1 MPTRRPV
8 IDRLGSLA
16 SPPAKPDGTLNMAES
31 ILRGFRKLANSEEI
45 VCTVDRHCRTRIFG
59 FPEARAAEPVP
70 HHTVYESDPLRAS
83 LVCDL
88 ETYFKESGTTHY
100 SLSPPL
106 RHEVAEKREAL
117 EARRQG
123 RYLYL
128 VIEEVNEIPP
138 LVLERGCA
146 IADEVFYEAG
156 ERKPLLKGG
165 RDNERFIVAFETSDG
180 PWPDIPRN
188 EQTVNMILAVA
199 RASQDAQ
206 DEIPKH
212 VDESCLLTDDERVVF
227 PLSAGFASAR
237 LSVHYNLDPEAFRK
251 RAAEMN
257 AALSLMKAD
266 LTSEHIE
273 LLVNALYWDDYRD
286 DDFRRLHFLSL
297 WQSLCESR
305 RKLGYVNPDPKIEL
319 LKNDSTVVAGTL
331 SLATLAEYRDDI
343 AHCRTGSIDG
353 NYLAGMYRTIN
364 ELIRRKYFR

>member
-8 IDRLGSLA
+8 IDRLRSLA
-16 SPPAKPDGTLNMAES
+16 SPLAKPHGTLNMAE
-31 ILRGFRKLANSEEI
+31 IMLRGLANSEEI

-59 FPEARAAEPVP
+59 FPGARATEPVP

-88 ETYFKESGTTHY
+88 ETYFKESGSTHY

-128 VIEEVNEIPP
+128 VIEEVNEVPP

-146 IADEVFYEAG
+146 IADEVVYKAG
-156 ERKPLLKGG
+156 ERTPLLEGG

-199 RASQDAQ
+199 RASQHAQ

-212 VDESCLLTDDERVVF
+212 VDQSCLLTDDERVVF

-237 LSVHYNLDPEAFRK
+237 VSVHYDLDPEAFRK

-286 DDFRRLHFLSL
+286 DDFRRLHFLSFMAIVVRVEKETRL
-297 WQSLCESR
+297 RGPGPEDQAQERQHGCGRHSQPGDADRIPR
-305 RKLGYVNPDPKIEL
+305 RHRPL
-319 LKNDSTVVAGTL
+319 
-331 SLATLAEYRDDI
+331 
-343 AHCRTGSIDG
+343 
-353 NYLAGMYRTIN
+353 
-364 ELIRRKYFR
+364 